1 MLAVKQLG
9 MRIVRAFSQQ
19 LDAAIAVRCLDPGTE
34 FVVSV
39 PGDQTL

>member
-1 MLAVKQLG
+1 

-19 LDAAIAVRCLDPGTE
+19 LNAETALRRLDPGTE

-39 PGDQTL
+39 PRDQML